1 MLGLFHTALLA
12 DFQSPLGRVLLMA
25 HLGAF
30 LLWQPVI
37 SGSQRMGP
45 IALAVLAVGIAAFQF
60 WLSWTSLAVW
70 SGLLAAL
77 IAGQALP
84 RENLRA
90 RLPELLGFAYL
101 VIAIVAWFVP
111 DGLAVEDSARVLFR
125 QVAIWAGFV
134 LIPLIFV
141 LERGERRR
149 VEPDPIVAAI
159 VLLAL
164 GAIVLTAI
172 AFMFLAR
179 SDYPTALLHAVASV
193 ACVLALLGWLWNPR
207 GGFAGIALLMSRR
220 ALAGGFSLEEWLR
233 RVAAVARAAKSS
245 EQLVREAAKA
255 FAEVPGITEISWSCE
270 RPQLA
275 GKIGGAGR
283 AAARFEHS
291 GLAVTIC
298 SRQPADAPT
307 LWRWDLMVLI
317 LAEFLR
323 GREQAEQLS
332 EMGYLRAIHET
343 GARLAHDVKN
353 QLQSLETLLWAVD
366 QGFDRDPSGAR
377 EILRRQL
384 PTLAGRIRLT
394 LDRLRHPD
402 ESAVEPLAAGEWWRR
417 LQLRHGADGI
427 EFAGLGGDASN
438 ALPGALLDRFLD
450 NAILNAS
457 EKRAIEPGI
466 RIAIRGRC
474 ESGQCS
480 VEIEDSGSA
489 ISDAIVGRLFRNPVE
504 SENGLGVG
512 LYQVARE
519 AEALGWILRL
529 GENRDGAVRFV
540 LSGDAFNLPDRDG
553 AAEAR
558 SKPVARQ
565 SADRA

>member
-1 MLGLFHTALLA
+1 
-12 DFQSPLGRVLLMA
+12 VLLMA

-37 SGSQRMGP
+37 SGSQRMGAT
-45 IALAVLAVGIAAFQF
+45 ALAVLAAGIAAFQF
-60 WLSWTSLAVW
+60 WLSWTSLSVW
-70 SGLLAAL
+70 AGLLAAL

-90 RLPELLGFAYL
+90 RLPELFGFAYL
-101 VIAIVAWFVP
+101 VIVIVAWLVP
-111 DGLAVEDSARVLFR
+111 DGITVEDSARALFM
-125 QVAIWAGFV
+125 QVAIWAGFA
-134 LIPLIFV
+134 LIPLILV
-141 LERGERRR
+141 LERSERRR
-149 VEPDPIVAAI
+149 VEPDPVVAAV

-207 GGFAGIALLMSRR
+207 GGFSGIALLMSRR

-233 RVAAVARAAKSS
+233 RVAAVARAAETS
-245 EQLVREAAKA
+245 EQLVSDAAKA
-255 FAEVPGITEISWSCE
+255 LAEVPGISGISWSCE
-270 RPQLA
+270 RPPLA
-275 GKIGGAGR
+275 GDIGEVGR

-291 GLAVTIC
+291 GLAITIA
-298 SRQPADAPT
+298 SRRPADAPT

-332 EMGYLRAIHET
+332 ELGYLRAIHET

-353 QLQSLETLLWAVD
+353 QLQSLETLLWAID

-377 EILRRQL
+377 AILRRQL
-384 PTLAGRIRLT
+384 PMLAGRIRLT

-402 ESAVEPLAAGEWWRR
+402 EGALEPLAAGDWWQR
-417 LQLRHGADGI
+417 LLLRHGADGV
-427 EFAGLGGDASN
+427 EFAGLAGDTST
-438 ALPGALLDRFLD
+438 ALPAALLDRFLD

-466 RIAIRGRC
+466 RIAVRANC
-474 ESGQCS
+474 EPELCY

-489 ISDAIVGRLFRNPVE
+489 IDGSTAARLFGRPVE

-519 AEALGWILRL
+519 AEALGWDLRL
-529 GENRDGAVRFV
+529 AENCDGAVRFV
-540 LSGDAFNLPDRDG
+540 LSGAAFSLQDRD
-553 AAEAR
+553 AAAASPPPPAPGR
-558 SKPVARQ
+558 SG
-565 SADRA
+565 DRA